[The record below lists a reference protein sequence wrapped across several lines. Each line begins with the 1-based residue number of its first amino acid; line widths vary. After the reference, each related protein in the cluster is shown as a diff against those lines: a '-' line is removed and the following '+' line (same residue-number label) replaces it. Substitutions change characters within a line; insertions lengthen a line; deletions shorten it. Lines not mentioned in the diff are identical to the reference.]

1 MIRRKGNDKWIE
13 IWQSKYKDKDFKPIL
28 TKAKDA
34 THDIYTACLAYT
46 NNMIKFKIDSEYE
59 YKAVI
64 KADYRRGASDTGKW
78 VKGEIISGDVKSFVY
93 QAFRV
98 EKDPETI
105 RPYFL
110 PKESVAGYLGG
121 CEVKNFFNSKAVA
134 FNRKKNPV
142 ITVSNFASHWTEDG
156 GVRINITDALVDS
169 ILHTPAFNAAW
180 AYINDPDNITHAKT
194 EYIKNV
200 ILPNIIVNADSTV
213 EIWADMST
221 DGLSVSDN
229 AGDRWSRVTNVGTK
243 FETEP
248 DGSKTLTFDITER
261 RPYCFIMK
269 LKY

>member
-78 VKGEIISGDVKSFVY
+78 VKGEIISGDVKSFIY
-93 QAFRV
+93 QAFRI

-110 PKESVAGYLGG
+110 PRESVAGYLGG
-121 CEVKNFFNSKAVA
+121 CEVKNFFNSKAVT

-180 AYINDPDNITHAKT
+180 AYINDHDNRTHAKT

-229 AGDRWSRVTNVGTK
+229 AGDGWSRMTNVGTK